1 MLEEMDKSGKQFV
14 DIKVRA
20 YKYSVQVIRFIDST
34 EIRNKFYPLIN
45 QLLRSAILLGQ
56 ILLRQK
62 LHIPKKISSSFMKL
76 L

>member
-34 EIRNKFYPLIN
+34 EVRNKFYPLIN
-45 QLLRSAILLGQ
+45 PTFTFCNFHWG
-56 ILLRQK
+56 K
-62 LHIPKKISSSFMKL
+62 YY
-76 L
+76 